1 VNQKPGTGNRA
12 PTRVPLSSLTRE
24 RLGVLFAPADRPAAE
39 ALLVGECGTGL
50 PCCERCTAA
59 DLERI
64 RFACLKLSG
73 GRLDQL
79 RYWVDEAKKDWRD
92 VLMAAGFGY
101 TVTAHLAWRPG
112 L

>member
-1 VNQKPGTGNRA
+1 MNQKSETGN
-12 PTRVPLSSLTRE
+12 PQPPPVSLSPATRE

-39 ALLVGECGTGL
+39 ALLVGECGTSL

-101 TVTAHLAWRPG
+101 TLTAHLDWRPG
-112 L
+112 R